1 MPTIPQGTVMS
12 DTDIRGLVQHHDKQ
26 LNSLD
31 TRMGHVETTLKDHG
45 GVLNVI
51 RDAVTNQAAQPR
63 VDIHQTIKS
72 IGTLVMMFGGVCAG
86 IIYLATKE
94 NAAPIA
100 ELRKDQDLASQRLE
114 RMESLIL
121 PDRWASRTERSK

>member
-1 MPTIPQGTVMS
+1 
-12 DTDIRGLVQHHDKQ
+12 
-26 LNSLD
+26 
-31 TRMGHVETTLKDHG
+31 
-45 GVLNVI
+45 
-51 RDAVTNQAAQPR
+51 
-63 VDIHQTIKS
+63 
-72 IGTLVMMFGGVCAG
+72 MMFGGVCAG

>member
-1 MPTIPQGTVMS
+1 
-12 DTDIRGLVQHHDKQ
+12 
-26 LNSLD
+26 
-31 TRMGHVETTLKDHG
+31 LKDHG

-114 RMESLIL
+114 RMESLVL